1 MDKKEI
7 ENLLEKIKNGIGKS
21 ELKIPISQ
29 KGKKDIILNRSQY
42 TTLKRL
48 MRMDNIE
55 YEDQKFKKLTIPDT
69 YKIDMEKIN
78 LFSGF
83 PPKYWGEI
91 LQGYDGK
98 NMNTIRKKIQKTRGK
113 H

>member
-7 ENLLEKIKNGIGKS
+7 ESILEKLKSGIGKS
-21 ELKIPISQ
+21 ELKITISQ
-29 KGKKDIILNRSQY
+29 KGKKDLILNRSQY

-69 YKIDMEKIN
+69 YRIDMEKIN
-78 LFSGF
+78 LFAGF
-83 PPKYWGEI
+83 PPKYWESI
-91 LQGYDGK
+91 LKGYDGK
-98 NMNTIRKKIQKTRGK
+98 NMNQIRKQIQKTRGK